1 MIPPIELRLRSL
13 MRAVSEV
20 ILPAIDPAN
29 SLAQE
34 QARLLLGHLH
44 AISLQ
49 LGHEAAL
56 VEKDDEAARQLAYV
70 LLASAGGGA
79 HTGAAQAALA
89 LAVNGE
95 RHGLLEAIDAFVLA
109 SGVDGSEAC
118 RESSLRLVLDAARA
132 AAWRGRAWFRAM
144 GFEPDPAAL
153 PDIPTL
159 LATERARTAKD

>member
-1 MIPPIELRLRSL
+1 MPSIDLRLRSL

-49 LGHEAAL
+49 LGHEDELAAQ
-56 VEKDDEAARQLAYV
+56 DDETARQLAYA
-70 LLASAGGGA
+70 LLASADGGT
-79 HTGAAQAALA
+79 HTRAAQAALA
-89 LAVNGE
+89 LAVNGG

-118 RESSLRLVLDAARA
+118 RASSLRIVLDDAHAAARH
-132 AAWRGRAWFRAM
+132 GRAWFRAM
-144 GFEPDPAAL
+144 GFDPDPASL

-159 LATERARTAKD
+159 LAARRARTAKD